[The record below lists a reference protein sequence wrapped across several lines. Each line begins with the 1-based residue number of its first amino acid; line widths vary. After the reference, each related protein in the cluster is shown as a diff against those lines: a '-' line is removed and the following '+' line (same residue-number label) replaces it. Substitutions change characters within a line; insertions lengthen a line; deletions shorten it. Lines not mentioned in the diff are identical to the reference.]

1 MKVKVVQWFLKKAKL
16 AYSDIFC
23 ICGKQCNI
31 MQTFQWIGWNN
42 QLSQTVQICSMTYCQ
57 PLPNAIWFLYEVFWT
72 PVFGNIS
79 NAPTNEDPWKVFS
92 EHWSVIHRVLILTVC
107 QTLQISKGLVKTLIR
122 SVCLSVCVKAQKA
135 GADSFWAF
143 LQTLPTLFGP
153 NVH

>member
-107 QTLQISKGLVKTLIR
+107 HNPSNIQRAGQNSD
-122 SVCLSVCVKAQKA
+122 SVCLSVRLCKSTE
-135 GADSFWAF
+135 GRSR
-143 LQTLPTLFGP
+143 
-153 NVH
+153 